1 MENTV
6 ENNKIIELINQ
17 IDADSQITN
26 ELIAEFMG
34 WSIQKDPTER
44 FFGHYFT
51 PERIKHE
58 KLFFDTDWNYLM
70 PIVRKIEAIE
80 NIYEI
85 EEFLL
90 IRDELCTGRI
100 ETSYQAVINF
110 IEWYNENIQLI
121 HKKPINKKDH
131 GKFNRPI

>member
-58 KLFFDTDWNYLM
+58 KLFFDSDWNWLM
-70 PIVRKIEAIE
+70 EVVNKISALYNRFMYKADEGQHYCEIWCYDGNEVAKEIEIFGDTAIEAHYI
-80 NIYEI
+80 
-85 EEFLL
+85 
-90 IRDELCTGRI
+90 
-100 ETSYQAVINF
+100 AVIEF
-110 IEWYNENIQLI
+110 IKWYNATN
-121 HKKPINKKDH
+121 
-131 GKFNRPI
+131 